1 MYVPFLL
8 NLAMRPR
15 LTRSRRACGGENQ
28 GTNLST
34 DSGDILGSEFDPSS
48 NKPKMSGRLGDIVQR
63 IDATVS
69 PLLQSLFLCLL
80 VIRGSVSIVSDV

>member
-8 NLAMRPR
+8 NLAARPR

-34 DSGDILGSEFDPSS
+34 DVVTSLAVSLTYRVTRP
-48 NKPKMSGRLGDIVQR
+48 MSGQLGDVVQR
-63 IDATVS
+63 IDAT
-69 PLLQSLFLCLL
+69 LRHYFQSLFLCLL
-80 VIRGSVSIVSDV
+80 VMRGSVSIVSDV